1 MIEILPTAIFF
12 FVLTVIVLSV
22 SFEKD
27 IYVALVVVFLCK
39 IALLTAVACGLI
51 SLPDT
56 SDASGFHKSATTI
69 SLLGFASI
77 IDKFEY
83 SSADNYRVFLS
94 LLYKIFGANYNLGA
108 GVSIFFS
115 SLANIIFVKIILSLG
130 KHDYRKIIIL
140 AFLFFPSL
148 ILYSIQPLRE
158 SLIYF
163 FFTACIY
170 FILRY
175 SKEGRINNLF
185 FAFVLNCGA
194 TFFHEGFFISLIV
207 VPIFYFFV
215 HIRSYFF
222 RAWCSLLCIFLFVSI
237 SNYAGINLGKLG
249 GVIQIESLFEQV
261 KNLSEVNNTGVAA
274 YSTFVPY
281 QYLNIETV
289 GDLIWALPVKVALFL
304 VSPLHVASFTG
315 GNLLALLDSII
326 YFFIIFLLLNGFR
339 NLNWKKN
346 REVWFLLA
354 LLLPLVLAFSLG
366 VGNFGTA
373 IRHRA
378 KFVGGMLVVLNL
390 LLFKQKR

>member
-22 SFEKD
+22 RFEKD
-27 IYVALVVVFLCK
+27 IYVALVLVLLCK
-39 IALLTAVACGLI
+39 IALLMAVACGLI

-83 SSADNYRVFLS
+83 SSADNYKVLLS
-94 LLYKIFGANYNLGA
+94 LLYKFFGANYNLGS

-115 SLANIIFVKIILSLG
+115 SLSNIIFVKVILSLG
-130 KHDYRKIIIL
+130 KHNCRKIIIL

-163 FFTACIY
+163 FFMACIY
-170 FILRY
+170 FALKY
-175 SKEGRINNLF
+175 SAEKKVSYLF
-185 FAFVLNCGA
+185 FAFVFNFGA
-194 TFFHEGFFISLIV
+194 TFFHEGFFLSLIV
-207 VPIFYFFV
+207 IPIFYFFV
-215 HIRSYFF
+215 HIRSYFIKT
-222 RAWCSLLCIFLFVSI
+222 WCSVLFVFLFVSI

-261 KNLSEVNNTGVAA
+261 RHLSESNNTGVAA
-274 YSTFVPY
+274 YSTFVPDE
-281 QYLNIETV
+281 YLNIETML
-289 GDLIWALPVKVALFL
+289 DFIWAVPVKVALFML
-304 VSPLHVASFTG
+304 SPLHVASFTS
-315 GNLLALLDSII
+315 GNLLAFLDSII
-326 YFFIIFLLLNGFR
+326 YFILSFLLLNGFR
-339 NLNWKKN
+339 NSNWKQN

-354 LLLPLVLAFSLG
+354 LLFPLVLAFSIG
-366 VGNFGTA
+366 VGNVGTA

-378 KFVGGMLVVLNL
+378 KFVGGMLVLLNL
-390 LLFKQKR
+390 LLVKQRR